1 MPKVASKR
9 DTRPCRENKKKDT
22 AKCCTHVTPAGQRPP
37 PSPLPLHLV
46 VAIGRSAMSQSSQ
59 SYELELQTV
68 GQPTAPPILAGLVAQ
83 YQNGTVLMKQPPA
96 PPMDL
101 PGGPSAN
108 IEIRM
113 DETTGKRY
121 SVDLLT
127 NESKWIDEGDYLDE
141 LMADEELDSVEN
153 DLLYEASWHELNCG
167 K

>member
-1 MPKVASKR
+1 
-9 DTRPCRENKKKDT
+9 
-22 AKCCTHVTPAGQRPP
+22 
-37 PSPLPLHLV
+37 
-46 VAIGRSAMSQSSQ
+46 MSQSSQ
-59 SYELELQTV
+59 SYELELQTL

-83 YQNGTVLMKQPPA
+83 TVENGGPMSNGSVSMKQPPA

-101 PGGPSAN
+101 PGGPSSN